1 MGEIPEKL
9 PPGIIPGLK
18 SAGWKKKNIR
28 RFTAGGGRHRPKLP
42 MDCGGKGGP

>member
-9 PPGIIPGLK
+9 PPGILPGLK
-18 SAGWKKKNIR
+18 SAGWEKKNIR
-28 RFTAGGGRHRPKLP
+28 RFTGGVLYRPKLP